1 MPRLYRAELAVGL
14 CGQERGAWSV
24 RTVVS
29 ASPEPDW
36 PGGRA
41 VGPAMY
47 SRGLRCDGR
56 GSGHR
61 ADGSAG
67 ARRGGGGG
75 RRGGGPRETQIGR
88 RGMSSGRAISPGL
101 RRIGGTSGEAAP
113 AERMIPTASGRYE
126 TPVLIGE

>member
-47 SRGLRCDGR
+47 SRGLRCEVR
-56 GSGHR
+56 GSGH
-61 ADGSAG
+61 
-67 ARRGGGGG
+67 GGGALVAG
-75 RRGGGPRETQIGR
+75 RFCV
-88 RGMSSGRAISPGL
+88 L
-101 RRIGGTSGEAAP
+101 AAV
-113 AERMIPTASGRYE
+113 A
-126 TPVLIGE
+126 